1 LCGTAFTCVARHSHV
16 WHDYMT
22 HTGGLN
28 VGNLV
33 LYCSVLPCAAVR
45 CSALQ
50 CVAVRYSALQCVA
63 VCGSVFLFFA
73 GGLCVANRAVC
84 RSVPQFVTGRCSALQ
99 GVVMRCRALQC
110 VAVRC
115 SALPQVCALGIL
127 HEGER
132 FHVTHWNDFKCHTAT
147 HCDTLRHTATHCNTL
162 QHTAIHY
169 YRRSARWESCM
180 RESDSM
186 SHVGMTSNATLQHT
200 ATHCDTLQHT
210 ATHCNT
216 LQHTATHCYT
226 LLPEVC
232 ALGILHERKRL
243 AEVFAGCFDPFLVLC
258 RWLLKPVCCSVVQ
271 CVAVCCSV
279 LECVGVCWSVLE
291 CVAMCCNVLQCV

>member
-1 LCGTAFTCVARHSHV
+1 MQKRPIILCGTAFTCVARHSHV

-180 RESDSM
+180 RESDLRKCLPAVLTLSLYFA
-186 SHVGMTSNATLQHT
+186 VGSSS
-200 ATHCDTLQHT
+200 
-210 ATHCNT
+210 
-216 LQHTATHCYT
+216 
-226 LLPEVC
+226 
-232 ALGILHERKRL
+232 
-243 AEVFAGCFDPFLVLC
+243 LC
-258 RWLLKPVCCSVVQ
+258 VAVWCSVLQ
-271 CVAVCCSV
+271 CVAVCWSV
-279 LECVGVCWSVLE
+279 LECVGVC
-291 CVAMCCNVLQCV
+291 